1 MRRASLA
8 LPIILAGCAA
18 APVPPAST
26 ADPAVLTPPPG
37 INQLIE
43 GPIVAAPGHSLVLG
57 DLNLAPGTE
66 IPRHRH
72 RGEEFVYVLGGST
85 VLSRAGEPDITLV
98 AGQSLRI
105 APGTV
110 HWGRAG
116 PDGMRAISAWVKVD
130 GQPLREAVPE

>member
-37 INQLIE
+37 INQVIE

-57 DLNLAPGTE
+57 DLNLAPGAA
-66 IPRHRH
+66 IPRHKH

-116 PDGMRAISAWVKVD
+116 PDGLRAISAWVKVD

>member
-1 MRRASLA
+1 MRGAPLA
-8 LPIILAGCAA
+8 LPLIVAGCAT

-26 ADPAVLTPPPG
+26 TAPAVLTPPPG
-37 INQLIE
+37 INQVIE
-43 GPIVAAPGHSLVLG
+43 GSIVAAPGHGLVLG
-57 DLNLAPGTE
+57 DLNLAPGAA

-85 VLSRAGEPDITLV
+85 VLSRAGEPDVTLV
-98 AGQSLRI
+98 VGQSLRI
-105 APGTV
+105 APGTT

-116 PDGMRAISAWVKVD
+116 PEGMRAISAWVKVD

>member
-8 LPIILAGCAA
+8 LLLVLAGCAA
-18 APVPPAST
+18 ASAPPASISAPT
-26 ADPAVLTPPPG
+26 VLTPPAG
-37 INQLIE
+37 INQVIE
-43 GPIVAAPGHSLVLG
+43 GPIAAAPGHSLVLG
-57 DLNLAPGTE
+57 DLNLAPGAA

-72 RGEEFVYVLGGST
+72 RGEEFVYVLGGSS
-85 VLSRAGEPDITLV
+85 VLSRAGERDVTLV

-105 APGTV
+105 APDTI